1 MARNN
6 DKEVKKLLKKLEK
19 LLKKLE
25 KLNLLAYCRCF
36 LPGLDQDNPKVH
48 KFFNGYTSVHTNGYV
63 GGDTSSIFGDVRGN
77 VTGNVT
83 GTVIGNVGDVK
94 GLINGVNWK
103 LLYQEGWVDASTY
116 YSDLI
121 ELLLDELY
129 DLKKGNN

>member
-83 GTVIGNVGDVK
+83 GTVIGNAVRIKCYFFHQKYMGFRNPLNK
-94 GLINGVNWK
+94 NQI
-103 LLYQEGWVDASTY
+103 LYHC
-116 YSDLI
+116 I
-121 ELLLDELY
+121 
-129 DLKKGNN
+129 